1 MKAHVIAY
9 RRHIGTLWM
18 LGKISESEYT
28 RLTGR
33 QVARRL
39 A

>member
-18 LGKISESEYT
+18 LGKITEYEYT
-28 RLTGR
+28 RLTGFK
-33 QVARRL
+33 VIRRL